1 MDLTPSA
8 QSKRTEDIQDIA
20 GLVVSDFNLE
30 GKRDS
35 LISNNFDEFREK
47 LQDLIN
53 YLLYHDFERL
63 LNAMYRL
70 DINEDKFR
78 KALANQLSE
87 NMARD
92 LAELVIDREMQK
104 VLTRRKYRENNP

>member
-1 MDLTPSA
+1 MTN
-8 QSKRTEDIQDIA
+8 KRIEDVQDIS

-30 GKRDS
+30 DKRDS
-35 LISNNFDEFREK
+35 LISNDFEEFREK

-53 YLLYHDFERL
+53 YLLDHDFERL

-78 KALANQLSE
+78 KALGNQQSE
-87 NMARD
+87 NIARD
-92 LAELVIDREMQK
+92 IAELVIDREMQK
-104 VLTRRKYRENNP
+104 VITRRKYRENNR